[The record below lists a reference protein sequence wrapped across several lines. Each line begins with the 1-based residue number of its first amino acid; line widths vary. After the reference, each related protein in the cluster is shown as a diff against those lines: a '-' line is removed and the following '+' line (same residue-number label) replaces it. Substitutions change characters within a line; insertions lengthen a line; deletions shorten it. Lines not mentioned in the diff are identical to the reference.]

1 MPTDPTSLTFEQAYA
16 ELEAVVRQLETSD
29 LTLEASLALYEQGQ
43 HLAARCQALLEQ
55 AELRVQQLSYATGA
69 VTDFSAEG

>member
-29 LTLEASLALYEQGQ
+29 LTLESSLALYEQGQ

-69 VTDFSAEG
+69 ETDFSAEG